1 MRFENQVCPVCN
13 EKFDKNSDIVVC
25 PECGTPHHKEC
36 YFSNGECKNKSLHSE
51 GFSFKPEEIKSE
63 KIDVLIDDEVKKTKD
78 VINLVNVEFNENENF
93 EKKENLKNTIEE
105 LFNNINGKTTDQV
118 LINNTPSSYYE
129 EAIGKNQNY
138 YMPRFLIME
147 STNKKN
153 LLNVGAFVFPLAWSV
168 YRKMYKLA
176 LLVLAIYIALTAVTV
191 APILTNEEYVNSMV
205 ACMEEDPSFYEKLF
219 LYESGQNVTFTK
231 TQSEFIEISKNIT
244 ISPVIAYGTLIVSL
258 AMKFFMGLC
267 STKLYKEKL
276 KKNIEKAKKL
286 SLQDA
291 QLKAYLKSKYG
302 VTPMFVAIFT
312 GFIEYI
318 FFGNF

>member
-51 GFSFKPEEIKSE
+51 GFSFKSEEIKSE

-78 VINLVNVEFNENENF
+78 VINLVNVEFNENENS
-93 EKKENLKNTIEE
+93 ENKENLKSTIEE

-118 LINNTPSSYYE
+118 LINSTPSSYYE

-147 STNKKN
+147 GTNKKN

-231 TQSEFIEISKNIT
+231 TQSE
-244 ISPVIAYGTLIVSL
+244 L
-258 AMKFFMGLC
+258 
-267 STKLYKEKL
+267 
-276 KKNIEKAKKL
+276 
-286 SLQDA
+286 
-291 QLKAYLKSKYG
+291 
-302 VTPMFVAIFT
+302 
-312 GFIEYI
+312 
-318 FFGNF
+318 